1 VTKADL
7 MIKLSQKEN
16 IQFKKAE
23 EIVNELFDL
32 MRESL
37 KANQRIEIRGFGSFV
52 NREYKSYRGRNPK
65 SGELVDVPGKR
76 VPFFKVGKDL
86 KESID
91 K

>member
-1 VTKADL
+1 MTKADL